1 MTSKLK
7 TDVLETVSGSGTIAL
22 TNQLSGMTSASV
34 PLLTDTQ
41 MPAGSVVQVVHTQNQ
56 NASHIASTSQSFVAS
71 GIQASIT
78 PTKVGNRI
86 MVEFISTMAT
96 FENSNYIAVRI
107 YVGGNEWLNSNAY
120 QAGFNYMGGSGEK
133 YCNIVF
139 CGELA
144 ASNLNAI
151 AIEPYFKCGT
161 SGTVRLVHAASS
173 YSLKL
178 TEIKQ

>member
-56 NASHIASTSQSFVAS
+56 NTSHIASTSQSFVAS

-107 YVGGNEWLNSNAY
+107 YVGGNEWASTGNY
-120 QAGFNYMGGSGEK
+120 QAGFNYMGISGEK

-139 CGELA
+139 CGELS

-161 SGTVRLVHAASS
+161 SGTVRLTHAASS

>member
-7 TDVLETVSGSGTIAL
+7 TDILETVSGSGTIAL
-22 TNQLSGMTSASV
+22 TNQLSGMTSASL
-34 PLLTDTQ
+34 PTLTSAE
-41 MPAGSVVQVVHTQNQ
+41 MAAGSVVQVVHTQNQ
-56 NASHIASTSQSFVAS
+56 NTNHIASTSQSFVAS

-96 FENSNYIAVRI
+96 FEDANYIAVRI
-107 YVGGNEWLNSNAY
+107 YVGGNEWASTGNY
-120 QAGFNYMGGSGEK
+120 QAGFNYMGLSGEK

-139 CGELA
+139 CGELS

-161 SGTVRLVHAASS
+161 SGTVRLTHAASS